1 MCGGLGV
8 SPEDLSKIRQ
18 CSALQP
24 NPKVKI
30 TQQVVRDWLRSIRP
44 PFIQQRLDLQ

>member
-1 MCGGLGV
+1 M
-8 SPEDLSKIRQ
+8 
-18 CSALQP
+18 QP

-30 TQQVVRDWLRSIRP
+30 TQQAVRDWLRSIRP